1 MAAAK
6 SLSDSNRKPTSRQRR
21 GREAPSFTPSR
32 GTKPRQFEE
41 WSALRRWGQLPPWE
55 PIRPGYLLREAREA
69 AKLTQAELAKRLGVS
84 QQAVAQAERADANP
98 TVGLLETWGRAL
110 GIELRIE
117 LSPGGDRQPSAT
129 RVGLP

>member
-6 SLSDSNRKPTSRQRR
+6 TLSDSSRKPTSRQRR
-21 GREAPSFTPSR
+21 GSEAPSFTPRR
-32 GTKPRQFEE
+32 GIKPRQFEE
-41 WSALRRWGQLPPWE
+41 WSALRRWNQLPPWE

-69 AKLTQAELAKRLGVS
+69 AKLTQAELAKRLSVS
-84 QQAVAQAERADANP
+84 QQAVAQAERAYANP
-98 TVGLLETWGRAL
+98 TVALLEAWVRAL

-117 LSPGGDRQPSAT
+117 LSPGGDRQRSAT